1 MSYIVL
7 EKVGEELVKTILNIS
22 EITVKKQLEKGLI
35 LDYKEH
41 DPTKHYTISG
51 NCLYEHERN

>member
-41 DPTKHYTISG
+41 DPAKHYTISG
-51 NCLYEHERN
+51 NYLEGHERN